1 MGILTRH
8 VVVELL
14 KVFCLVLT
22 AMTAMLMIFG
32 ITKEAV
38 DQGLGFNQVAR
49 ILPYFLPEALKIT
62 IPGTILFAAC
72 SVYGRMAASNEVV
85 ALKSL
90 GISPKVIMIP
100 GLVLGF
106 IVSLGTVWINDIAVS
121 WGLNG
126 IQRVVIEAAEE
137 IAYGM
142 LKREGSYST
151 RSLSIVVQDVQG
163 RRLIQPIVTFQAND
177 KSPAVTI
184 LAEWAE
190 LHSNLDGGQKSF
202 AKPISEATGHKTFH
216 PNPEAE
222 PKSLQILL
230 HNGQVSADGKITYV
244 FSDTQ
249 PFEIALNDFSKEKEK
264 SGHPAQLPLNRI
276 PDRIAEQERLIELFE
291 HERAS
296 KAAFQMLTG
305 DFAGL
310 ASPSWKVDHE
320 YRSYLRGE
328 LARLKTEP
336 HRRVSNGFSC
346 ICFVL
351 VGMTL
356 SIRWAHGELLS
367 NFFACFLPVLGVYYP
382 LLLFGVNNAKEGTL
396 PPYIVWSGNLLFLG
410 IGAWL
415 WRRVVRY

>member
-8 VVVELL
+8 VVIELL

-90 GISPKVIMIP
+90 GISPRVIMIP

-106 IVSLGTVWINDIAVS
+106 IVSLATVWINDIAVS

-151 RSLSIVVQDVQG
+151 RNLSIVVQDVQG
-163 RRLIQPIVTFQAND
+163 RRLMNPIITYQASNASSSVTAM
-177 KSPAVTI
+177 
-184 LAEWAE
+184 AEWAE
-190 LHSNLDGGQKSF
+190 LHSNLDG
-202 AKPISEATGHKTFH
+202 E
-216 PNPEAE
+216 E
-222 PKSLQILL
+222 KSLEILL
-230 HNGQVSADGKITYV
+230 HNGQFDADGKLTYF
-244 FSDTQ
+244 FSDTI
-249 PFEIALNDFSKEKEK
+249 PFEVGINDFSREKEK

-291 HERAS
+291 QENAS

-305 DFAGL
+305 DFGGL
-310 ASPSWKVDHE
+310 ASPGWKVDNNK
-320 YRSYLRGE
+320 RAYLRGE

-346 ICFVL
+346 LCFVL

-367 NFFACFLPVLGVYYP
+367 NFFACFLPVLGLYYP

-410 IGAWL
+410 MGVWL

>member
-8 VVVELL
+8 VVFELL

-32 ITKEAV
+32 IAKEAV
-38 DQGLGFNQVAR
+38 DQGLGLNQVAS
-49 ILPYFLPEALKIT
+49 ILPFFLPEALKIT
-62 IPGTILFAAC
+62 VPGTILFAAC

-90 GISPKVIMIP
+90 GISPKVVMMP

-106 IVSLGTVWINDIAVS
+106 LLSLATVWINDIAVS

-151 RSLSIVVQDVQG
+151 RTLSIVVQGVEG
-163 RRLIQPIVTFQAND
+163 RRLLHPIVTFQANAGN
-177 KSPAVTI
+177 PAITI
-184 LAEWAE
+184 MAEWAE
-190 LHSNLDGGQKSF
+190 LNSKLDG
-202 AKPISEATGHKTFH
+202 ED
-216 PNPEAE
+216 
-222 PKSLQILL
+222 KSLRIVL
-230 HNGQVSADGKITYV
+230 HNGQVSADGQLSYLFPGTEISEIPLEN
-244 FSDTQ
+244 FSR
-249 PFEIALNDFSKEKEK
+249 EREK
-264 SGHPAQLPLNRI
+264 SGHPAQLPLHRI
-276 PDRIAEQERLIELFE
+276 PDRIAQQETLIELFE
-291 HERAS
+291 QEHAS
-296 KAAFQMLTG
+296 KAAIQLLTG

-310 ASPSWKVDHE
+310 ASPSWDVSHE

-336 HRRVSNGFSC
+336 HRRWSNGFSC
-346 ICFVL
+346 LCFVL
-351 VGMTL
+351 VGTTL
-356 SIRWAHGELLS
+356 SIRWAQGELLS
-367 NFFACFLPVLGVYYP
+367 NFFACFLPVLAVYYP
-382 LLLFGVNNAKEGTL
+382 LLLWGVNTAKEGTM
-396 PPYIVWSGNLLFLG
+396 PPYVVWSGNVLFAFVG
-410 IGAWL
+410 WWL

>member
-14 KVFCLVLT
+14 KEFCLVLT

-38 DQGLGFNQVAR
+38 DQGLGFNQVAS
-49 ILPYFLPEALKIT
+49 ILPYFLPDALKIT

-106 IVSLGTVWINDIAVS
+106 IVSLATVWINDIAVS
-121 WGLNG
+121 WGMNG
-126 IQRVVIEAAEE
+126 MQRVVIEAAEE
-137 IAYGM
+137 IAYGL

-151 RSLSIVVQDVQG
+151 RSLSIVVQGVEG
-163 RRLIQPIVTFQAND
+163 RRLMNPIITYQAN
-177 KSPAVTI
+177 KNSSTVTAM
-184 LAEWAE
+184 AEWAE
-190 LHSNLDGGQKSF
+190 LKSNLEG
-202 AKPISEATGHKTFH
+202 
-216 PNPEAE
+216 AE
-222 PKSLQILL
+222 KSLEILL
-230 HNGQVSADGKITYV
+230 HNGQFDADGEVSYFFNDTYC
-244 FSDTQ
+244 
-249 PFEIALNDFSKEKEK
+249 FEIDINEFSREKDK
-264 SGHPAQLPLNRI
+264 SGQPSQLPLNRI
-276 PDRIAEQERLIELFE
+276 PDRIAEQERKIELFE

-305 DFAGL
+305 DFVNL
-310 ASPSWKVDHE
+310 ANPGWKVDNNERE
-320 YRSYLRGE
+320 YLCGE
-328 LARLKTEP
+328 LARLKMEP

-346 ICFVL
+346 LCFVL

-382 LLLFGVNNAKEGTL
+382 LLLFGANNAKEGTL

-410 IGAWL
+410 IGVWL
-415 WRRVVRY
+415 WRKVVRY

>member
-8 VVVELL
+8 VVIELL

-22 AMTAMLMIFG
+22 AMTALLMIFG
-32 ITKEAV
+32 ITKEAM

-62 IPGTILFAAC
+62 IPGTILFAVC

-106 IVSLGTVWINDIAVS
+106 LVSLGTVWINDIAVS

-151 RSLSIVVQDVQG
+151 RSMSIVVKDVQG
-163 RRLIQPIVTFQAND
+163 RRLIQPIVTFQA
-177 KSPAVTI
+177 KEKTPALTI
-184 LAEWAE
+184 VAEWAE
-190 LHSNLDGGQKSF
+190 LRSNLEGEQ
-202 AKPISEATGHKTFH
+202 
-216 PNPEAE
+216 
-222 PKSLQILL
+222 KSLQIYL
-230 HNGQVSADGKITYV
+230 HNGEVSMEGKASYI
-244 FSDTQ
+244 FSDTHVQ
-249 PFEIALNDFSKEKEK
+249 EILLADFSREQQK
-264 SGHPAQLPLNRI
+264 SGHPAQLALYRI
-276 PDRIAEQERLIELFE
+276 PDRIAEQEHLIELFE

-296 KAAFQMLTG
+296 KAAFQLLTG

-310 ASPSWKVDHE
+310 ASPEWKNDFE
-320 YRSYLRGE
+320 TRRYLMGE

-336 HRRVSNGFSC
+336 HRRWSNGFSC

-351 VGMTL
+351 VGMTW

-410 IGAWL
+410 FGYWL
-415 WRRVVRY
+415 WRRVIRY